1 MLMFTIEEIRLKDV
15 LPEVFADRAERVAV
29 SQIWLDDVAFVRG
42 GRYLVAAESG
52 TGKSSMCSFIYGNRK
67 DYRGCICFDGRDI
80 RTLSM
85 AEWCDVRRTAISI
98 LPQELRLFPELTA
111 YENIEIKNRLTSH
124 CSRREIMDMLDR
136 LEIADKAGVKAAR
149 LSVGQQQRVAIVRAM
164 CQPFSFLFLDEP
176 VSHLDERNN
185 RIVGSLIQERAL
197 MQGAAIVATS
207 VGNNIILDGEINSL
221 SL

>member
-1 MLMFTIEEIRLKDV
+1 MFTIEEIRLKNA
-15 LPEVFADRAERVAV
+15 LPAVFADRAESMR
-29 SQIWLDDVAFVRG
+29 SSEIWLGDVAFMRG
-42 GRYLVAAESG
+42 GRYIVAAESG
-52 TGKSSMCSFIYGNRK
+52 TGKSSMCSFIFGNRT
-67 DYRGCICFDGRDI
+67 DYQGEIYFDNRNI

-85 AEWCDVRRTAISI
+85 DEWCQARRTAISI

-124 CSRREIMDMLDR
+124 CSEDEIMAMLDR
-136 LEIADKAGVKAAR
+136 LEIGDKANTKAAN
-149 LSVGQQQRVAIVRAM
+149 LSVGQQQRVAIARAM

-185 RIVGSLIQERAL
+185 RIAGELMQECAAK
-197 MQGAAIVATS
+197 QGAAIVATS
-207 VGNNIILDGEINSL
+207 VGNNIILDGEITYL